1 MSHNVVLKLKNKG
14 KVAGTVE
21 LCFQTTT
28 EETKRILGGSNE
40 LLDFELGLKRIA
52 EVMDARGMT
61 EVDYKE
67 TEWGGM
73 KPVEVKKS
81 ALEIARLR
89 GIVKLYSDFQPVWSW
104 H

>member
-14 KVAGTVE
+14 KVAKTVE

-40 LLDFELGLKRIA
+40 LLDFELGLKRIT

-61 EVDYKE
+61 EDDYEE
-67 TEWGGM
+67 TPWGGL
-73 KPVEVKKS
+73 KPIKVKKS
-81 ALEIARLR
+81 KLEIARLR
-89 GIVKLYSDFQPVWSW
+89 EIAAQHSNLQPVWSW